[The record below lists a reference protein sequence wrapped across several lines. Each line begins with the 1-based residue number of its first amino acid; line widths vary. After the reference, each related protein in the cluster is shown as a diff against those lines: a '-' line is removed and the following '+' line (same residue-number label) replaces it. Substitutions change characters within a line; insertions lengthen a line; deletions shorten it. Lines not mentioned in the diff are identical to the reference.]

1 MQTREITIQEVTSYT
16 WLDQSVQIVARTNLS
31 PAEHEAI
38 FRGQLRL
45 TFLGVET
52 KLTAV
57 QIQEGAALLNF
68 LVSTHLLQD

>member
-1 MQTREITIQEVTSYT
+1 MSYT
-16 WLDQSVQIVARTNLS
+16 WLDQSVQVVAKSTLT
-31 PAEHEAI
+31 PQEHEAI

-57 QIQEGAALLNF
+57 QIQEGASLLNF